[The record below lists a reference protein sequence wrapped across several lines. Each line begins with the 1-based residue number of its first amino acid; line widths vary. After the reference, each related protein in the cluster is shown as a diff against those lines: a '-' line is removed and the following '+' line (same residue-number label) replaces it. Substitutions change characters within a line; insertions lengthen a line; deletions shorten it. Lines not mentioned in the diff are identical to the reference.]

1 MHSTTKNIL
10 FYAFILPTF
19 VLQVQSC
26 NVTGLWRNELGSAL
40 HVQAVGSD
48 LTGVYQTKVGTSSQ
62 ESGPDQRGKLVG
74 VVSHYNQQTSVAF
87 SVLWE
92 TGSCSSWVGQCFPL
106 PDGKR
111 VLKTLW
117 MLRSMALSPAD
128 NWKSTRMGEDTFILE
143 H

>member
-1 MHSTTKNIL
+1 MTELAPKQSSPIRC
-10 FYAFILPTF
+10 FITERRMGVCVNERVEAHPY
-19 VLQVQSC
+19 VCPQVQSC

-92 TGSCSSWVGQCFPL
+92 TG
-106 PDGKR
+106 R
-111 VLKTLW
+111 HVLF
-117 MLRSMALSPAD
+117 S
-128 NWKSTRMGEDTFILE
+128 
-143 H
+143 